1 MPRRK
6 ALKVIVDVTINAVTC
21 PGVILPDHSSVFLN
35 VDIFGECQK
44 TEYLPAVFPFLYHE
58 KMRFEKTFHQATDPV
73 QVAKQ
78 LAQDVVRLEL
88 IQLSYP
94 SGDLLASYEENSRDF
109 LFPTPRISPKYP
121 GVDREVLLI
130 RSDGF
135 PGIAPRLE
143 FSSRTI
149 IKEIH
154 TRNSGL
160 LPKKTESS
168 KITSEAKTSPKK
180 TAKKTPSK
188 SVEFAST
195 TRGRKKQTN
204 VKKLPTKHI
213 PISPD
218 LSFRDDSPTQKRYEQ
233 STISSRARSP
243 SPYTRRRMA
252 QLSINDPFES
262 TVEAKPFKSELEQAP
277 DFTVKRSHK
286 SAPNLHSTSKKKSKP
301 KSNSSKK
308 TSRKK
313 SNLKIT
319 EAIKDEDTIPVVAS
333 PTKELDSINEILN
346 DQPKSRDLS
355 PSVLPGSILYRTPLR
370 DRYSSGYKTSNE
382 IRDRVRDLLSPSGN
396 SLSYKSYS
404 DSFCTKKYL
413 QGSYTD
419 SLTRKSRRSTPIPR
433 ELPPDRS
440 MYLSFDERLDNAYQ
454 DIYDD
459 LKNN

>member
-1 MPRRK
+1 MPKRK
-6 ALKVIVDVTINAVTC
+6 ALKVIVDVNINAVTC

-73 QVAKQ
+73 QVATQ

-143 FSSRTI
+143 FSSRTV

-168 KITSEAKTSPKK
+168 KKTAEVKTSPKK

-188 SVEFAST
+188 PVELAPK

-204 VKKLPTKHI
+204 VKKLPPKHI
-213 PISPD
+213 PVSPD
-218 LSFRDDSPTQKRYEQ
+218 LSFRDDSPAHKRYEQ
-233 STISSRARSP
+233 STVSSRARSP

-252 QLSINDPFES
+252 QLAINDPFES
-262 TVEAKPFKSELEQAP
+262 TVEAKPFRSELEQAP
-277 DFTVKRSHK
+277 HFTVKRSHK

-313 SNLKIT
+313 SDLKIT
-319 EAIKDEDTIPVVAS
+319 ETIKADEETIPVVAS

-355 PSVLPGSILYRTPLR
+355 PSVLPGSILHRTPLR

-396 SLSYKSYS
+396 SLSY
-404 DSFCTKKYL
+404 
-413 QGSYTD
+413 GSYTD
-419 SLTRKSRRSTPIPR
+419 SLIRRPRRSTPISR

-440 MYLSFDERLDNAYQ
+440 MYPSFDERLDKAYQ

-459 LKNN
+459 LQNN